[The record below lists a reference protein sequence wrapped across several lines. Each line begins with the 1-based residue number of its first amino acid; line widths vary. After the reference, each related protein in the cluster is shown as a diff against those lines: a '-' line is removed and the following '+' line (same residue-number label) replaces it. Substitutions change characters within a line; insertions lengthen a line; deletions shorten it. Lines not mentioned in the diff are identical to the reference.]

1 MTERYLGSIIT
12 ASPTEPSEGY
22 ADSTASGVWNVHD
35 PLLFNRAGDWP
46 DPTNVSPSKFIENVF
61 STYTY
66 AGTGSTL
73 TINNGIDFSNS
84 GGLLWIKNRENVG
97 GYAQDHS
104 LIDTERGHTIA
115 LKSNSTSGNTT
126 QEYALGTNGSFNS
139 NGFTQASTNNQ
150 VNASGTPYISW
161 SFRKQPKFFDVVTYT
176 GNGATDR
183 DISHSLGSEPGMI
196 WIKRTDSSES
206 WIVYHRSLHQGGG
219 GTAATTYWSKLE
231 LDSTGTQYGATRL
244 WGSGAGED
252 HTTTTFHVSS
262 HASVNA
268 NTGTYVAYIFAH
280 NNDDGGFGSTG
291 DQDIIKCGSYTG
303 NGSSSNAIT
312 LGFEPQWIMI
322 KNATATANWI
332 LFDIIRG
339 ISTGDNDKYVFP
351 DANSAEGSF
360 EGIEVTADGFRIASN
375 NATTNNSSQTYI
387 YVAIRRGPIKV
398 PTAGKDVLAILK
410 ETSANLNQDPKY
422 LQTSGFPV
430 DFVINKLMNDASSFW
445 TSSRLTNTRVQLET
459 SDAESAALTTHEFD
473 HMTGVGVAGLT
484 GDSNFMGYM
493 FRRQPKVF
501 DIVAY
506 AGTGSATTVKHNL
519 EVTPELILIKGRNVA
534 ENWVV
539 YSRNDATDH
548 LHLNTTDAT
557 ADEDGFFNDTAPTSS
572 VFTVGDEDEV
582 NGSYN
587 YIAYLF
593 ATLAGVSKEGTYS
606 GTGSDVNVDCG
617 FTSGARF
624 VIAKRTDS
632 SGDWYLWDS
641 ERTIVAGNDPYLVVN
656 TNAAQVTNTD
666 YIDPLS
672 SGFTITSGAPDALNA
687 SGGTYL
693 FLAIA

>member
-12 ASPTEPSEGY
+12 ASPTEPSESY

-46 DPTNVSPSKFIENVF
+46 DPTNVSPGKFIENLF

-66 AGTGSTL
+66 AGTGSTQ
-73 TINNGIDFSNS
+73 TITNGIDLSGS
-84 GGLLWIKNRENVG
+84 GGLTWTKSRTSTLSHILQDTVG
-97 GYAQDHS
+97 TGLTKS
-104 LIDTERGHTIA
+104 LRT
-115 LKSNSTSGNTT
+115 NSTSAFSDN
-126 QEYALGTNGSFNS
+126 TNGITSFNT
-139 NGFTQASTNNQ
+139 NGYTLGDGSDYSENS
-150 VNASGTPYISW
+150 SGTSYVSW
-161 SFRKQPKFFDVVTYT
+161 TFRKQPKFFDVVTYT
-176 GNGATDR
+176 GNSTAGRTV
-183 DISHSLGSEPGMI
+183 SHSLGSVPGMI
-196 WIKRTDSSES
+196 
-206 WIVYHRSLHQGGG
+206 IVKKTSGTSNWAVWHRNLTSDNYTVLLNLTSAQDETGYFHD
-219 GTAATTYWSKLE
+219 TTPTTSNFTVS
-231 LDSTGTQYGATRL
+231 DSTLTNDDGQ
-244 WGSGAGED
+244 
-252 HTTTTFHVSS
+252 
-262 HASVNA
+262 
-268 NTGTYVAYIFAH
+268 TYVAYIFAH

-351 DANSAEGSF
+351 DATSAEGSF

-387 YVAIRRGPIKV
+387 YVAIRRGPMQV
-398 PTAGKDVLAILK
+398 PTAGTDVLAILK

-430 DFVINKLMNDASSFW
+430 DFVINKLINDASSFW

-459 SDAESAALTTHEFD
+459 SDAETAALTTHEFD

-519 EVTPELILIKGRNVA
+519 EVTPELILIKGRNVTA
-534 ENWVV
+534 EWVV
-539 YSRNDATDH
+539 FSRNDATDH
-548 LHLNTTDAT
+548 LHINAGDAT
-557 ADEDGFFNDTAPTSS
+557 ADEDRFFNDTAPTSS
-572 VFTVGDEDEV
+572 VFTVGDRAEV

-593 ATLAGVSKEGTYS
+593 ATLAGVSKVGTYS

-672 SGFTITSGAPDALNA
+672 SGFTITSGAPSDLNA